1 MAYPARARAP
11 PGGLLEGR
19 GSYFAE
25 AMQRHLR
32 REYPGA
38 SIVLPGLPPEHA
50 AALLALR
57 LVATPLPIE
66 EPAEPGP

>member
-1 MAYPARARAP
+1 
-11 PGGLLEGR
+11 
-19 GSYFAE
+19 
-25 AMQRHLR
+25 MQRHLR